1 MQLGMIGAGRMGAN
15 IVRRLTRAGHRCVA
29 YDVDPAA
36 VAALEVEGIGGAA
49 SVAEMVASLEAPR
62 AVWVMVPAGITG
74 DVIAEVAAH
83 LSPGDVVIDG
93 ANGYYGDSITRAAG
107 LAEQG
112 IAHLDI
118 GVSGGVFGLER
129 GYALMIG
136 GDEGAV
142 SRLAPIFEALAPGVE
157 AAERTPAR
165 ASAAPEPSP
174 AEQGWLHCGPPG
186 AGHLVK
192 MVHNGIEYGMM
203 AAIAE
208 GLNILDHAG
217 IAVGRPD
224 DDPEVAP
231 LKGPERFRF
240 DLDLAAVAEVWR
252 RGSVVSSWLID
263 LTAEALAEDPAL
275 DAFEGRVSDSGEGRW
290 TVQTAVELGVPAH
303 VITAS
308 LYSRFGSRG
317 EALFGDKVLSAM
329 RHQFGGHVEKQAG
342 ETKA

>member
-1 MQLGMIGAGRMGAN
+1 MQMGMIGAGRMGAN
-15 IVRRLTRAGHRCVA
+15 IVRRLTRAGHECTA
-29 YDVDPAA
+29 FDVDPAA
-36 VAALEVEGIGGAA
+36 VAALEAEGIGGAA
-49 SVAEMVASLEAPR
+49 TVADLVASLDRPR

-74 DVIAEVAAH
+74 AVISDLASH
-83 LSPGDVVIDG
+83 LSPGDVIIDG
-93 ANGYYGDSITRAAG
+93 ANGYYGDSIARAAT

-112 IAHLDI
+112 IDHLDI

-136 GDEGAV
+136 GEADAV
-142 SRLAPIFEALAPGVE
+142 DRLAPIFEALAPGVD

-165 ASAAPEPSP
+165 LAADPEPSP
-174 AEQGWLHCGPPG
+174 PEKGWLHCGPPG

-224 DDPEVAP
+224 DDPEIAP
-231 LKGPERFRF
+231 LQGPERFRF

-252 RGSVVSSWLID
+252 RGSVVSSWLVD
-263 LTAEALAEDPAL
+263 LTAEALAADPDL
-275 DAFEGRVSDSGEGRW
+275 DAFQGRVSDSGEGRW

-308 LYSRFGSRG
+308 LFSRFSSRG
-317 EALFGDKVLSAM
+317 ESEFGDKVLSAM
-329 RHQFGGHVEKQAG
+329 RHQFGGHREQAPQDPP
-342 ETKA
+342 T